1 MLMLLMQPL
10 QSWVPCRMPSSGEKD
25 LLSKE
30 IESYRR
36 MIRYL
41 EEQIL
46 LAQKRLGKNPPHR
59 EA

>member
-1 MLMLLMQPL
+1 
-10 QSWVPCRMPSSGEKD
+10 MPSSGEKD